1 MSLTEAHLEPTRMT
15 MLALVQSLWHQCSA
29 EEDVVARALALVE
42 SGRVTL
48 TATSATTLF
57 VGQARTRHRSRHCV
71 ALVHE
76 SQA

>member
-48 TATSATTLF
+48 TGNFRDDSRRGPSSNSASFPSL
-57 VGQARTRHRSRHCV
+57 RSRCPDH
-71 ALVHE
+71 
-76 SQA
+76 

>member
-48 TATSATTLF
+48 TGNFRDDSLRGPSSNAASFPSLRG
-57 VGQARTRHRSRHCV
+57 VGA
-71 ALVHE
+71 
-76 SQA
+76 